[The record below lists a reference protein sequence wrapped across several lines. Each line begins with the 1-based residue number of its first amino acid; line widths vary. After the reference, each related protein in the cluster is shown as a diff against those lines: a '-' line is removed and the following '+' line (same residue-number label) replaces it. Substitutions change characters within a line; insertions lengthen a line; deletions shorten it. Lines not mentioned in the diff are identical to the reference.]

1 MTDALVNSLACWL
14 VAQVFFVLTVLFTQ
28 PVERI
33 SPAGLVLSTALSLPF
48 ALIFGPY
55 ILKFFAA

>member
-1 MTDALVNSLACWL
+1 MTDALLISLAWL
-14 VAQVFFVLTVLFTQ
+14 IAEFLFVLTVLFTQ

-33 SPAGLVLSTALSLPF
+33 SPAGLVLGTALSLPF
-48 ALIFGPY
+48 ALFFGPY